1 MTEHVLETN
10 TFRLSLSLRVFET
23 DNALDP
29 YALMTVRVES
39 GGYCGDAELDVDLRE
54 FAAFARDLRKLYDT
68 LSGEAT
74 VREPFGYKRFL
85 SFSAEPRGH
94 IRVKGYLC
102 DAMNDHELRFENEF
116 DQSYLRAFSQ
126 ELVSACSRYQ
136 RPE

>member
-23 DNALDP
+23 DNAWDP
-29 YALMTVRVES
+29 YSLMTVRVES
-39 GGYCGDAELDVDLRE
+39 GGYCGNAELDIDLKE

-94 IRVKGYLC
+94 IRVKGCLC

-126 ELVSACSRYQ
+126 ELVSAYSCYEK
-136 RPE
+136 PK